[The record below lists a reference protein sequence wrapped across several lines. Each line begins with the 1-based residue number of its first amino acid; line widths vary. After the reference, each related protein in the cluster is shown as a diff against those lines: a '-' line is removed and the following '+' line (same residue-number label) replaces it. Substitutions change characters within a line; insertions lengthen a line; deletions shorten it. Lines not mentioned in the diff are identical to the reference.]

1 MPTLERQRQMA
12 TWARTVAPCDWT
24 TESKDATRD
33 ADAGVAREEQWLSD
47 DRRKT
52 DAHIR
57 EHNKI
62 LFRRARDRLHQL
74 ASHKFGSLKAMI
86 KDIKSSGSITL
97 DEFSTALKRRKL
109 ENVFPRD
116 YQRVVFEAMDHSYD
130 EKMHVDDLLKVL
142 NPDMDQY
149 EEPIITVPLPEDGD
163 LNAGDG
169 RLDAAHLVDKPLL
182 PESLQDV
189 KNKVVDA
196 VFEKARNDK
205 GEDGVADHKAYLMN
219 AFKQWDTD
227 MSGKLDPDEMIMALG
242 PKHLCLPVDATDL
255 KALVDFV
262 AKDGGPVSYKEFVRV
277 LEFTD
282 IEPDYN
288 PFFDHRNRDLL
299 ALKRLSEAPWKW
311 QNPSWDEK
319 ALAPDHD
326 IPPGDEPDRDD
337 DDDDETKPYI
347 RPLFTSQDIKKYNST
362 RSGPTEAQP
371 ALRPATS
378 SGDVFADLRAAN
390 LRRLQ
395 SICPRFVPPPPT
407 DWTRTGCGGDGVNC
421 RSGLYLPTAERFVTT
436 SQAYFKPLRYGPGHT
451 VARDAVSDAQKH
463 ADGVKRRAQMKKL
476 RNLRMEKD
484 SAARQRKREE
494 MLFMNE
500 QQKLQKKVRFVVRRV
515 AHPVF
520 RRLRRCTT
528 TTARRTARTSACFDG
543 ARPRSCKNGPT
554 STCTRACGADRR
566 TTCSTLRIGRRVGPR
581 RGLRRSSSAS
591 RTRTSPRVSGKNV
604 SSRRVPSFWASWGA
618 GRRDGARPART

>member
-1 MPTLERQRQMA
+1 MPTLEDSRQRQMA
-12 TWARTVAPCDWT
+12 TWARTVADGACDWT
-24 TESKDATRD
+24 TESKEATRD
-33 ADAGVAREEQWLSD
+33 ADVGVAREEQWLSE

-62 LFRRARDRLHQL
+62 LFRRARDRLNQL

-86 KDIKSSGSITL
+86 KDIDSSGTITL

-130 EKMHVDDLLKVL
+130 EKMRVDDLLKVL

-149 EEPIITVPLPEDGD
+149 GEEPIVTVPLPEDGD

-182 PESLQDV
+182 PESLQGIKD
-189 KNKVVDA
+189 KVVDA
-196 VFEKARNDK
+196 VIDKARNDK
-205 GEDGVADHKAYLMN
+205 GEDGVADHKDYLMN
-219 AFKQWDTD
+219 AFKQWDED
-227 MSGKLDPDEMIMALG
+227 MSGKLDPDEMIMVLG
-242 PKHLCLPVDATDL
+242 PKHLHLPVDPTDL

-311 QNPSWDEK
+311 ENPSWDEK

-326 IPPGDEPDRDD
+326 IPPAARGDERDR
-337 DDDDETKPYI
+337 DDDETKPYI
-347 RPLFTSQDIKKYNST
+347 RPLFTSQDIKKYNTMRS
-362 RSGPTEAQP
+362 RSGSHETQPT
-371 ALRPATS
+371 LRPATS

-390 LRRLQ
+390 LRRLE

-407 DWTRTGCGGDGVNC
+407 DWTRTGCGGDGVNR

-436 SQAYFKPLRYGPGHT
+436 SQAYFKPLRYGPGPT

-463 ADGVKRRAQMKKL
+463 ADAVKLRAQMKKL

-484 SAARQRKREE
+484 TAARQRKREE

-500 QQKLQKKVRFVVRRV
+500 QQKLQKKVPCLFESGAV
-515 AHPVF
+515 AQLRC

-528 TTARRTARTSACFDG
+528 TTARRMAKTSGCSG
-543 ARPRSCKNGPT
+543 GVLPR
-554 STCTRACGADRR
+554 
-566 TTCSTLRIGRRVGPR
+566 
-581 RGLRRSSSAS
+581 
-591 RTRTSPRVSGKNV
+591 
-604 SSRRVPSFWASWGA
+604 
-618 GRRDGARPART
+618 